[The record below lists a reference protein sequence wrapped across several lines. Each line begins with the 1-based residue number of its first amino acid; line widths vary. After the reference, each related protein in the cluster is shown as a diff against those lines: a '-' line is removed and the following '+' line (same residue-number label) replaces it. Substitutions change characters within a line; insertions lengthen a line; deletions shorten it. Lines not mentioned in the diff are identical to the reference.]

1 MSSLSEDGKKG
12 LKFIPRNTAQ
22 LLGKGKWNKIFFP
35 SAIQQMFSE
44 CKKKKKI
51 ACRERAARSFL
62 NSLAVSFSRI
72 NFVCIIDKTF
82 IFFLLKKTVLFFFK
96 IVGIDERLA
105 WVNQKNEEKRK
116 K

>member
-44 CKKKKKI
+44 CKKKKKKLHVE
-51 ACRERAARSFL
+51 RELQEAF
-62 NSLAVSFSRI
+62 
-72 NFVCIIDKTF
+72 
-82 IFFLLKKTVLFFFK
+82 
-96 IVGIDERLA
+96 E
-105 WVNQKNEEKRK
+105 
-116 K
+116 

>member
-1 MSSLSEDGKKG
+1 MNAK
-12 LKFIPRNTAQ
+12 
-22 LLGKGKWNKIFFP
+22 
-35 SAIQQMFSE
+35 
-44 CKKKKKI
+44 KKKKKI

-72 NFVCIIDKTF
+72 NFVYIIDKTF
-82 IFFLLKKTVLFFFK
+82 IFFLLKKTVLFFFFK